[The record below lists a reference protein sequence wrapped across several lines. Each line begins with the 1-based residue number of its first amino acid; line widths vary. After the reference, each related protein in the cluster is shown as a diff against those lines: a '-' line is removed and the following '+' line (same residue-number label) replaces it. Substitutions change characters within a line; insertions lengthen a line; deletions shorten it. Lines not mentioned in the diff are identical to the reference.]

1 MLEII
6 TAVYEN
12 GVLRPRN
19 HLSLQDGQ
27 TVRIQILTEERADEA
42 EQILKFKL
50 CLWNVR

>member
-1 MLEII
+1 MSEII

-42 EQILKFKL
+42 EQILKSNL
-50 CLWNVR
+50 CLRNVR